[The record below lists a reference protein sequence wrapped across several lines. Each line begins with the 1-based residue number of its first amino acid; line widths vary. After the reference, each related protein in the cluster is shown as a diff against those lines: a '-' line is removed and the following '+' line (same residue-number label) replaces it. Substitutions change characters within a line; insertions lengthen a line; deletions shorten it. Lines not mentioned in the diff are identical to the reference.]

1 MPVFLYIFKKNLS
14 FYKIKKLLTF
24 NFKMKLVSQ
33 REDTHTLVGIII
45 YTFIR
50 IIILQ

>member
-1 MPVFLYIFKKNLS
+1 MSIFLYIYIFLKLS

-33 REDTHTLVGIII
+33 REDTHTLVGTII

-50 IIILQ
+50 IILQ